1 MSITLYGNVLIK
13 CGQMMFTCVSYESPQ
28 VMNVSKC
35 LYVYTCDNTS
45 TCTHTREECV
55 IAVTFTCG
63 VITIS
68 Y

>member
-35 LYVYTCDNTS
+35 LYVYTCDNSS
-45 TCTHTREECV
+45 TCTRTRV
-55 IAVTFTCG
+55 KSV
-63 VITIS
+63 
-68 Y
+68 